1 VIPLP
6 LELVRGLGRLDGDAD
21 AVTGVTIDS
30 RRAGPGDLFVAVR
43 GGIDFVDAARAQGAL
58 TLVPDN
64 PFVALDALAA
74 AVRERTAARIVAV
87 TGSTGKTSTKDILAA
102 LCAPHLRTVAAEAS
116 FNNEL
121 GIPLTVCRIEPD
133 TELCIVEIGMRGM
146 GQIAAA
152 SRTVRPHVALVTGV
166 GPVHLELVGTI
177 EHVAEAKAELVHGLE
192 PGGIGVV
199 PDDAWLEPYWPAGA
213 DLRRFGPADV
223 LAFDA
228 TADGA
233 RVAIDVDG
241 TTVDLD
247 VPFTARHHAQNLAA
261 ALLAYDALGLPL
273 DRAQE
278 GASAIRFSR
287 WRGDETVLAD
297 GGLLINDAYNAN
309 PVSMRAALEHLAAR
323 AGDRRRVAVLG
334 TMAELGPGAPAFHVE
349 IGRLAGELGVSAL
362 VAVGEDARAYLDG
375 TNGSVETAWAPDAA
389 SAGEALETLRRPG
402 DAILVKGSRS
412 VGLEL
417 VASNIR

>member
-6 LELVRGLGRLDGDAD
+6 IDLARGLGNLEGEAE
-21 AVTGVTIDS
+21 AITGVTIDS

-64 PFVALDALAA
+64 PFVALDTLAA
-74 AVRERTAARIVAV
+74 AVRDRSDARVVAV

-121 GIPLTVCRIEPD
+121 GIPLTVCRIEAD
-133 TELCIVEIGMRGM
+133 TELCVVEIGMRGM

-152 SRTVRPHVALVTGV
+152 CRTVRPHVALVTGV
-166 GPVHLELVGTI
+166 GPVHLELVGSI

-192 PGGIGVV
+192 PGAIGVV
-199 PDDAWLEPYWPAGA
+199 PDDAWLEPFWPAGA
-213 DLRRFGPADV
+213 DLRRFGPDNV

-228 TADGA
+228 TGEGA
-233 RVAIDVDG
+233 HVAIDVHG
-241 TTVDLD
+241 ATVELD

-261 ALLAYDALGLPL
+261 ALLVYDALGLPL

-278 GASAIRFSR
+278 GARAIRFSR
-287 WRGDETVLAD
+287 WRGDETPLDD

-362 VAVGEDARAYLDG
+362 LAVGEEARAYLDG

-389 SAGEALETLRRPG
+389 AAAEALEKLRRPG

-412 VGLEL
+412 VGLER
-417 VASNIR
+417 VASNIS

>member
-6 LELVRGLGRLDGDAD
+6 LDLVRGLGRLDGDAD

-43 GGIDFVDAARAQGAL
+43 GGIDFVGAARAQGAV

-64 PFVALDALAA
+64 PFVALASLAG
-74 AVRERTAARIVAV
+74 AVRERTDARIVAV

-152 SRTVRPHVALVTGV
+152 CRTVRPHVALVTGV
-166 GPVHLELVGTI
+166 GPVHLELVGTL

-199 PDDAWLEPYWPAGA
+199 PDEAWLEPYWPAGA
-213 DLRRFGPADV
+213 DLRPFGPGNV

-233 RVAIDVDG
+233 HVAIDVDG
-241 TTVDLD
+241 TTVELD

-261 ALLAYDALGLPL
+261 ALVAYDALGLPL

-278 GASAIRFSR
+278 GAGEIRFSR
-287 WRGDETVLAD
+287 WRGDESTLAD

-362 VAVGEDARAYLDG
+362 VAVGEEARAYLDG

-412 VGLEL
+412 VGLER
-417 VASNIR
+417 VASNIH